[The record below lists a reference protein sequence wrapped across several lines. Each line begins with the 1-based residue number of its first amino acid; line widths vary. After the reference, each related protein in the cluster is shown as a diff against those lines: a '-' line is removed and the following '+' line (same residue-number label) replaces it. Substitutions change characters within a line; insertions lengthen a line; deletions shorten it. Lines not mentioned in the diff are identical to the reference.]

1 MKSDDSTRR
10 IEDAEEHDENNH
22 VEKEVETET
31 AEVRDPQ
38 PRGWV
43 SQLRQVMQRSSQGEA
58 RTNVKRQQLKED
70 RTKSF
75 CCWPASRSCFRSH
88 SLRCSRRPTA
98 ERTLRGQT
106 IPILAVERERT
117 RIQAAQ

>member
-22 VEKEVETET
+22 VEKEVDSET
-31 AEVRDPQ
+31 AEVGDPQ

-75 CCWPASRSCFRSH
+75 LLLAGLTVVSH

>member
-22 VEKEVETET
+22 VEKGVETET

-75 CCWPASRSCFRSH
+75 FFLPASPSVLPPHFFAS
-88 SLRCSRRPTA
+88 SPPPTA